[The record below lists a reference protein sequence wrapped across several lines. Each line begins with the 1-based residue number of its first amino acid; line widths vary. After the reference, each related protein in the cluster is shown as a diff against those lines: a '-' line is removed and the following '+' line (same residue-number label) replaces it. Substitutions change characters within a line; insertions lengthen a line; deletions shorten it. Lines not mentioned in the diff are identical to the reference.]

1 MSEVKPHDGGDS
13 DSFNQHTAL
22 ISYHIT
28 QHEANL
34 SNSTA
39 EQSKPGAT
47 AANTATQT
55 VTEPATCAMQGCD
68 RHCHHDLTRPF
79 VVEAGDT
86 GVPEVTERRLVC
98 ARHYYAEL
106 AVREAIW
113 WLGFAIFL
121 LLLAPTIVDMTPQVI
136 P

>member
-1 MSEVKPHDGGDS
+1 MKSQDGSQFDS
-13 DSFNQHTAL
+13 THSLTDT

-28 QHEANL
+28 QQGANL

-39 EQSKPGAT
+39 EQSTRGAT

-68 RHCHHDLTRPF
+68 RHCHRDLSRPF

-86 GVPEVTERRLVC
+86 GVPEVTEDRLVC